1 MHIAKRI
8 PISSKLENE
17 IKAAAGLPISEDNLE
32 KVDLGEGIDAFRLKT
47 DPSQKYRGLVDQIV
61 SEIQAGNP
69 DAEFLYRWR
78 VVQLRYGRLA
88 SEDQDILILNGK
100 PGQLISRLK
109 CTYLRR
115 EL

>member
-69 DAEFLYRWR
+69 DAEFLYSPCAYET
-78 VVQLRYGRLA
+78 VETASQAIEIDPVHPLLPELR
-88 SEDQDILILNGK
+88 
-100 PGQLISRLK
+100 
-109 CTYLRR
+109 
-115 EL
+115 